1 MERCPRGAVELGIS
15 GFVCFWFGVLVFVG
29 FLFFVFFFFKAK
41 LTAVLVISC
50 KITKLHLFTLHIIKW
65 NFDNEL
71 SYTIGEGANV
81 ALPFLKVF
89 SVTCGAFVS
98 LDKAGDMGKR
108 LYFTLL

>member
-1 MERCPRGAVELGIS
+1 MFLVCCF
-15 GFVCFWFGVLVFVG
+15 GFRW
-29 FLFFVFFFFKAK
+29 FFVFWFFFKAK

-108 LYFTLL
+108 LYFILL

>member
-1 MERCPRGAVELGIS
+1 MFLVWCF
-15 GFVCFWFGVLVFVG
+15 GFRW
-29 FLFFVFFFFKAK
+29 FFVFCFLVFFFKAK